1 MFLIL
6 RVKRGDRGTKRL
18 RKKARFAGRPTKGGP
33 STALCILRWADGQPS
48 LVVRF
53 DAAFYHLSRIG
64 VLKIWRHGPKYD
76 SFFSPDIVAARRRRN
91 GNALSVGLSRG
102 DVVDDLRTNA
112 SLAWW

>member
-1 MFLIL
+1 MIGG
-6 RVKRGDRGTKRL
+6 RNGSE
-18 RKKARFAGRPTKGGP
+18 KKPVLPGGP
-33 STALCILRWADGQPS
+33 PRVALRRLICILRWADGQPS